1 MISPAH
7 PQLMARYN
15 QWQNRSLYT
24 AADGLSD
31 ADRKRDQGAF
41 FGSIHGTLNHLLWGD
56 QNWMHRFAGTPR
68 PTISGKE
75 SPGLFEHWADLKRER
90 EAFDETIIGWTDGL
104 TQEWLAGD
112 MTWYSGIMRA
122 DMTRP
127 RWKIITHFFNH
138 QTHHRGQVHAM
149 LTRLGTK
156 PEDTDLMLMA

>member
-1 MISPAH
+1 MITPAH
-7 PQLMARYN
+7 AQLMARYN
-15 QWQNRSLYT
+15 QWQNRSLYA
-24 AADGLSD
+24 AADQLSD

-41 FGSIHGTLNHLLWGD
+41 WGSIHGTLNHLLWGD

-68 PTISGKE
+68 PTIPGKE

-104 TQEWLAGD
+104 NQEWLAGD
-112 MTWYSGIMRA
+112 ITWFSGLSGRE
-122 DMTRP
+122 MTRP
-127 RWKIITHFFNH
+127 RWKIVTHFFNH

-149 LTRLGTK
+149 LTRLGAK

>member
-1 MISPAH
+1 MISPTHA
-7 PQLMARYN
+7 QLMARYN

-41 FGSIHGTLNHLLWGD
+41 FASIHGTLNHLLWGD

-68 PTISGKE
+68 PTLPGKE
-75 SPGLFEHWADLKRER
+75 SPRLFERWEDLRRER

-104 TQEWLAGD
+104 DQEWLAGD
-112 MTWYSGIMRA
+112 ITWYSGILGRELS
-122 DMTRP
+122 RP
-127 RWKIITHFFNH
+127 RWKIATHFFNH

-149 LTRLGTK
+149 LTRLGAK
-156 PEDTDLMLMA
+156 PEDTDLMLMP

>member
-1 MISPAH
+1 MISSDH
-7 PQLMARYN
+7 TQLMARYN

-31 ADRKRDQGAF
+31 ADRKQDQGAF

-56 QNWMHRFAGTPR
+56 QNWMHRFAGTAR

-90 EAFDETIIGWTDGL
+90 EAFDATIIGWTDGL
-104 TQEWLAGD
+104 DQDWLAGD
-112 MTWYSGIMRA
+112 LTWYSGIMRA

-156 PEDTDLMLMA
+156 PEDTDLMLMK

>member
-7 PQLMARYN
+7 AQLMARYN

-31 ADRKRDQGAF
+31 ADRKCDQGAF

-56 QNWMHRFAGTPR
+56 QNWMHRFAGTPQ
-68 PTISGKE
+68 PTIPGKA
-75 SPGLFEHWADLKRER
+75 SPALFERWEDLKRER
-90 EAFDETIIGWTDGL
+90 EAFDETIIGWTDRL
-104 TQEWLAGD
+104 DQEWLAGD
-112 MTWYSGIMRA
+112 ITWYSGIMRA

-156 PEDTDLMLMA
+156 PEDTDLMLMP